1 MLHSKL
7 TALSFLPPCAPE
19 AYRRYASLELCV
31 PLLQP
36 LSLFSR
42 SISVALS
49 VAGALLVVV
58 PAMAG
63 DATLVHPEQWPQA
76 ASPLPPDPAIES
88 RIHALLTKMS
98 VEDKVG
104 QMIQADIK
112 YVTPDDVRQYRL
124 GSILAGG
131 NSKPPGQPY
140 PIATQWQALSDAFY
154 RASMDTSR
162 GGLAIPVLF
171 GIDAVH
177 GHNNLVG
184 STLFPQNSALGAT
197 RDPQLIHDIGEVT
210 AQELRASGISWTFAP
225 TLTVPQDVRWGRS
238 YEGYSQNPALVA
250 QYAAAVIGGLEGK
263 AGTPQFLD
271 TGHVIATAKH
281 FLGDGGTHDGKDQGD
296 ARISEATLRDIHA
309 AGYAPAIKA
318 GVQVVM
324 VSFSSWNGVKMAGNT
339 SLITGVLKE
348 RMGFDGIVLGDWNA
362 HGQVPGCANEDCAA
376 AYNAGLDMLE
386 APDSWKG
393 LYKNTLAEV
402 KAGVIP
408 MSRVDDAVTRIL
420 RVKMRLGM
428 FEAGLPSANPL
439 AAKSAQV
446 IGSPSHR
453 DVARRAV
460 RESLVLLKNNQAV
473 LPIDPRKRILVAG
486 DGADNIS
493 KQNGGWTLTW
503 QGTGLTN
510 ANFPGATSI
519 WAGLQAQVKSAGG
532 IAELS
537 VEGEYKQKPDV
548 AIVVFGEDP
557 YAEFQGDLPNLAYR
571 PGNDHDLDLIR
582 KLRGQGVPVVAVFL
596 TGRPLWMNRE
606 INAADAFVV
615 AWLPG
620 SEGEGIADVLLR
632 TGDGHVAHDFHGKL
646 AYAWP
651 RNALQIP
658 VAAAAK
664 GERPQFPYGF
674 GLTYA
679 DSQKTGTLS
688 EEPGLVLSSAQA
700 GVYFTRGKPA
710 QDFVVSLT
718 GANGAVTNVV
728 ATPAVTADGS
738 LHISALDYKAQED
751 ARSLSW
757 SGTGNGV
764 ASVELVAPAPLDVD
778 RETNGDVLL
787 VATLRVDTVSPGDTS
802 TIGIGCG
809 AGCSGQV
816 TVGPQLAA
824 LPKAQWLK
832 VGIPLKCFRDAG
844 ANMSKVDRPF
854 QWSSHAGTQIA
865 ITDVS
870 LSTVAD
876 RTLTCPTHGDKP

>member
-1 MLHSKL
+1 M
-7 TALSFLPPCAPE
+7 
-19 AYRRYASLELCV
+19 
-31 PLLQP
+31 PLLSP
-36 LSLFSR
+36 SSPFLRRVSMSVSL
-42 SISVALS
+42 
-49 VAGALLVVV
+49 AGVLLMTV

-63 DATLVHPEQWPQA
+63 DATTVHPELWPKGSSA
-76 ASPLPPDPAIES
+76 LLPDPVIES
-88 RIHALLTKMS
+88 RIQAWLAKMS
-98 VEDKVG
+98 VADKVG
-104 QMIQADIK
+104 QMVQADIK
-112 YVTPDDVRQYRL
+112 YVTPDDVREYRL

-140 PIATQWQALSDAFY
+140 PTASQWQALSDAFY
-154 RASMDTSR
+154 RASMDTSG

-197 RDPQLIHDIGEVT
+197 RDPQLIHDIGEAT
-210 AQELRASGISWTFAP
+210 ARELRASGINWTFAP
-225 TLTVPQDVRWGRS
+225 TLTVPQDGRWGRS

-250 QYAAAVIGGLEGK
+250 QYAAAMIGGLEGQQ
-263 AGTPQFLD
+263 GTSQFLD
-271 TGHVIATAKH
+271 AEHVMATAKH
-281 FLGDGGTHDGKDQGD
+281 FVGDGGTRDGKDQGD
-296 ARISEATLRDIHA
+296 AQISEAMLRDVHA
-309 AGYAPAIKA
+309 AGYPPAIKA

-324 VSFSSWNGVKMAGNT
+324 VSFSSWNGVKMAGNKA
-339 SLITGVLKE
+339 LITDVLKA

-362 HGQVPGCANEDCAA
+362 HGQVPGCTNEDCPV

-420 RVKMRLGM
+420 RVKMRMGM

-439 AAKSAQV
+439 VVRSAQV
-446 IGSPSHR
+446 IGSPAHR
-453 DVARRAV
+453 ALARRAV
-460 RESLVLLKNNQAV
+460 RESLVLLKNNHGV

-493 KQNGGWTLTW
+493 RQNGGWTLTW

-519 WAGLQAQVKSAGG
+519 WAGLQAQVQAAGG
-532 IAELS
+532 SAELS
-537 VEGEYKQKPDV
+537 VDGDYKQKPDV

-571 PGNDHDLDLIR
+571 PGNDHDLDLLR
-582 KLRGQGVPVVAVFL
+582 RLRGQGVPVVAVFL
-596 TGRPLWMNRE
+596 TGRPLWVNRE

-632 TGDGHVAHDFHGKL
+632 TGDGRISNDFHGRL

-651 RNALQIP
+651 RTAVQVP
-658 VAAAAK
+658 VAAVAR
-664 GERPQFPYGF
+664 GEHPQFPYGF

-679 DSQKTGTLS
+679 DSGNTGPLPEDAGIAVST
-688 EEPGLVLSSAQA
+688 ARA
-700 GVYFTRGKPA
+700 GVYFTHGKPA
-710 QDFVVSLT
+710 QGFELHLT
-718 GANGAVTNVV
+718 GANGGAMNV
-728 ATPAVTADGS
+728 AAAPAVTPDGS
-738 LHISALDYKAQED
+738 LRISALDYKAQED

-757 SGTGNGV
+757 SGTGAADV
-764 ASVELVAPAPLDVD
+764 ALVTPTPLDVE

-787 VATLRVDTVSPGDTS
+787 VTTLKIDAVSPGGTS
-802 TIGIGCG
+802 ISVGCG
-809 AGCSGQV
+809 VGCSGQLP
-816 TVGPQLAA
+816 VGQQLAA
-824 LPKAQWLK
+824 LPHGQWLSL
-832 VGIPLKCFRDAG
+832 GIPLKCFRDAG
-844 ANMSKVDRPF
+844 ANMSKLERPF
-854 QWSSHAGTQIA
+854 EWSSHSGEEIA

-870 LSTVAD
+870 LGTVAD
-876 RTLTCPTHGDKP
+876 KTLVCPSHGDKP

>member
-1 MLHSKL
+1 VPFLQRSSL
-7 TALSFLPPCAPE
+7 FLRCLS
-19 AYRRYASLELCV
+19 V
-31 PLLQP
+31 PL
-36 LSLFSR
+36 
-42 SISVALS
+42 SI
-49 VAGALLVVV
+49 AGVLLVTV
-58 PAMAG
+58 PAMAE
-63 DATLVHPEQWPQA
+63 DATTVHPEQWPKA
-76 ASPLPPDPAIES
+76 ASPLPADPAIES
-88 RIHALLTKMS
+88 RVRALLAKMS

-124 GSILAGG
+124 GSVLAGG

-140 PIATQWQALSDAFY
+140 PVASQWQALSDAFY
-154 RASMDTSR
+154 RASMDTSH
-162 GGLAIPVLF
+162 GGQAIPVLF

-225 TLTVPQDVRWGRS
+225 TLTVPQDGRWGRS

-250 QYAAAVIGGLEGK
+250 QYAAAVVGGLEGK
-263 AGTPQFLD
+263 PGTPGFLD
-271 TGHVIATAKH
+271 ASHVIATAKH

-296 ARISEATLRDIHA
+296 AQISEAMLRDIHA
-309 AGYAPAIKA
+309 AGYPPAIKA

-324 VSFSSWNGVKMAGNT
+324 VSFSSWNGVKMAGNKA
-339 SLITGVLKE
+339 LITDVLKQ

-362 HGQVPGCANEDCAA
+362 HGQVPGCTNEDCPV

-402 KAGVIP
+402 KAGTIP
-408 MSRVDDAVTRIL
+408 MSRLDDAVSRIL

-428 FEAGLPSANPL
+428 FDAGLPSTNAL
-439 AAKSAQV
+439 AVRSAEV
-446 IGSPSHR
+446 VGSPAHR
-453 DVARRAV
+453 SVARRAV
-460 RESLVLLKNNQAV
+460 RESLVLLKNNQGV
-473 LPIDPRKRILVAG
+473 LPLDPRKRILVAG
-486 DGADNIS
+486 DGADNVS

-503 QGTGLTN
+503 QGTGQTN

-519 WAGLQAQVKSAGG
+519 WAGLQAQVKAAGG
-532 IAELS
+532 SAELS
-537 VEGEYKQKPDV
+537 VEGDYKEKPDA

-557 YAEFQGDLPNLAYR
+557 YAEFQGDRANLAYR
-571 PGNDHDLDLIR
+571 PGNDHDLELIR

-632 TGDGHVAHDFHGKL
+632 TRDGHIAHDFHGKL

-651 RNALQIP
+651 RSAVQIP
-658 VAAAAK
+658 VAAIAK
-664 GERPQFPYGF
+664 GEHPQFPYGF
-674 GLTYA
+674 GLRYA
-679 DSQKTGTLS
+679 AGAKTGTLS
-688 EEPGLVLSSAQA
+688 EDPGLKLSGEQA

-710 QDFVVSLT
+710 QDFVVRLT
-718 GANGAVTNVV
+718 GANGTATNVA
-728 ATPAVTADGS
+728 ATPAATADGS
-738 LHISALDYKAQED
+738 LQITALDYKAQED

-757 SGTGNGV
+757 SGAGV
-764 ASVELVAPAPLDVD
+764 ATVELVATAPLDVE
-778 RETNGDVLL
+778 RETNGDVML
-787 VATLRVDTVSPGDTS
+787 VTTMKVDAVSPDDTS

-809 AGCSGQV
+809 AGCSARV
-816 TVGPQLAA
+816 PVGSQLST
-824 LPKAQWLK
+824 LPRGQWLR
-832 VGIPLKCFRDAG
+832 VGISLKCFRDAG

-854 QWSSHAGTQIA
+854 EWTSHSAGKIA

-870 LSTVAD
+870 LGTVAD
-876 RTLTCPTHGDKP
+876 QTLACPAHADKP

>member
-1 MLHSKL
+1 M
-7 TALSFLPPCAPE
+7 ALSM
-19 AYRRYASLELCV
+19 
-31 PLLQP
+31 
-36 LSLFSR
+36 
-42 SISVALS
+42 
-49 VAGALLVVV
+49 AGAMLMTV

-63 DATLVHPEQWPQA
+63 DATDVHADQWPKGQ
-76 ASPLPPDPAIES
+76 SPLRPDPVIES
-88 RIHALLTKMS
+88 RVRDLLAKMS

-104 QMIQADIK
+104 QLIQADIK
-112 YVTPDDVRQYRL
+112 YVTPDDVRTYRL
-124 GSILAGG
+124 GSVLAGG

-140 PIATQWQALSDAFY
+140 PVASQWQALADAFY
-154 RASMDTSR
+154 RASMDTSQGR
-162 GGLAIPVLF
+162 PAIPVLF

-210 AQELRASGISWTFAP
+210 ARELRASGISWTFAP
-225 TLTVPQDVRWGRS
+225 TLTVPQDGRWGRS

-250 QYAAAVIGGLEGK
+250 QYAAAVVGGLEGK
-263 AGTPQFLD
+263 PGTHQFLD
-271 TGHVIATAKH
+271 NEHVIATAKH
-281 FLGDGGTHDGKDQGD
+281 FLGDGGTRDGKDQGD
-296 ARISEATLRDIHA
+296 AQISEAALRDIHA
-309 AGYAPAIKA
+309 AGYPPAIKA

-324 VSFSSWNGVKMAGNT
+324 VSFSSWNGVKMAGNKG
-339 SLITGVLKE
+339 LITGVLKE

-362 HGQVPGCANEDCAA
+362 HGQVPGCTNEDCAA

-393 LYKNTLAEV
+393 LYTNTLAEV
-402 KAGVIP
+402 KAGTIP
-408 MSRVDDAVTRIL
+408 MSRLDDAVTRIL

-428 FEAGLPSANPL
+428 FEAGLPSANAL
-439 AAKSAQV
+439 AIRSAEV
-446 IGSPSHR
+446 VGSASHR
-453 DVARRAV
+453 EVARRAV
-460 RESLVLLKNNQAV
+460 RESLVLLKNNQGV

-503 QGTGLTN
+503 QGTGQTN

-519 WAGLQAQVKSAGG
+519 WAGLQAQAKAAGG
-532 IAELS
+532 SAELS
-537 VEGEYKQKPDV
+537 VDGDYKQKPDV

-557 YAEFQGDLPNLAYR
+557 YAEFQGDRANLAYR
-571 PGNDHDLDLIR
+571 PGNDHDLDLLR
-582 KLRGQGVPVVAVFL
+582 KLRGQGIPVVAVFL

-620 SEGEGIADVLLR
+620 SEGAGIADVLLR
-632 TGDGHVAHDFHGKL
+632 TSDGQVAHDFHGKL

-651 RNALQIP
+651 RSAVQIP
-658 VAAAAK
+658 VAAIAH
-664 GERPQFPYGF
+664 GESPQFPYGF

-679 DSQKTGTLS
+679 RAAKTGTLP
-688 EEPGLVLSSAQA
+688 EDPGLVLSSEQA

-710 QDFVVSLT
+710 QDFQVRLT
-718 GANGAVTNVV
+718 GANGVALNVA
-728 ATPAVTADGS
+728 ATPAATPDGS
-738 LHISALDYKAQED
+738 LQIGALDYKAQED

-757 SGTGNGV
+757 SGAGAAA
-764 ASVELVAPAPLDVD
+764 ASVELVAPAPLDVE

-787 VATLRVDTVSPGDTS
+787 VTTLKVDAISPGDTS
-802 TIGIGCG
+802 TIGLGCG
-809 AGCSGQV
+809 AGCSARV
-816 TVGPQLAA
+816 PVGSQLSA
-824 LPKAQWLK
+824 LPQGQWLR

-854 QWSSHAGTQIA
+854 EWTSHSAAKIA

-870 LSTVAD
+870 LNTVAD
-876 RTLTCPTHGDKP
+876 RTLACPAQADKP

>member
-1 MLHSKL
+1 MP
-7 TALSFLPPCAPE
+7 AWSFD
-19 AYRRYASLELCV
+19 V
-31 PLLQP
+31 PLLQRS
-36 LSLFSR
+36 SLFLR
-42 SISVALS
+42 PISVALS
-49 VAGALLVVV
+49 VAGVLLVTV

-76 ASPLPPDPAIES
+76 RSPLPPDPAIEA
-88 RIHALLTKMS
+88 RIRALLAKMS

-112 YVTPDDVRQYRL
+112 YVTPDDVREYRL
-124 GSILAGG
+124 GSVLAGG

-140 PIATQWQALSDAFY
+140 PVASQWQALSDAFY

-162 GGLAIPVLF
+162 GRLAIPVLF

-184 STLFPQNSALGAT
+184 STLFPQNVGLGAT

-225 TLTVPQDVRWGRS
+225 TLTVPQDGRWGRS

-250 QYAAAVIGGLEGK
+250 QYAAAVVGGLEGK
-263 AGTPQFLD
+263 PGTPQFLD
-271 TGHVIATAKH
+271 SGHVIATAKH

-296 ARISEATLRDIHA
+296 AQISEATLRDIHG
-309 AGYAPAIKA
+309 AGYPPAIKA

-324 VSFSSWNGVKMAGNT
+324 VSFSSWNGVKMAGNKA
-339 SLITGVLKE
+339 LITGVLKE

-362 HGQVPGCANEDCAA
+362 HGQVPGCSNEDCAA

-393 LYKNTLAEV
+393 IYMNTLAEV

-439 AAKSAQV
+439 AVKAADV
-446 IGSPSHR
+446 VGSPSHR
-453 DVARRAV
+453 AVARRAV
-460 RESLVLLKNNQAV
+460 RESLVLLKNNGGV
-473 LPIDPRKRILVAG
+473 LPIDPRKHVLVAG
-486 DGADNIS
+486 NGADNIS

-510 ANFPGATSI
+510 ANFPGATSV
-519 WAGLQAQVKSAGG
+519 WAGLRAQIEAAGG
-532 IAELS
+532 SAELS
-537 VEGEYKQKPDV
+537 VEGDTKQKPDV

-632 TGDGHVAHDFHGKL
+632 TRDGHIAKDFHGKL

-651 RNALQIP
+651 RSALQVP
-658 VAAAAK
+658 VAAVAW
-664 GERPQFPYGF
+664 GEHPQFPYGF

-679 DSQKTGTLS
+679 DKGKTGTLP
-688 EEPGLVLSSAQA
+688 EDPGLALSSAQA

-710 QDFVVSLT
+710 QDFVVRLT
-718 GANGAVTNVV
+718 GANGVVTNVT
-728 ATPAVTADGS
+728 ATPAATADGS
-738 LHISALDYKAQED
+738 LHIGALDYKAQED
-751 ARSLSW
+751 ARSLAW
-757 SGTGNGV
+757 TGNGTNA
-764 ASVELVAPAPLDVD
+764 ASVALVAAAPLDVD
-778 RETNGDVLL
+778 RETNGDVML
-787 VATLRVDTVSPGDTS
+787 VTTLKIDAVSPGDTS

-809 AGCSGQV
+809 AGCSGWV
-816 TVGPQLAA
+816 PVGSQLSA
-824 LPKAQWLK
+824 LPKGQWLS

-854 QWSSHAGTQIA
+854 AWSSHSGDQMA

-876 RTLTCPTHGDKP
+876 RTLVCPAHASKP

>member
-1 MLHSKL
+1 M
-7 TALSFLPPCAPE
+7 
-19 AYRRYASLELCV
+19 AS
-31 PLLQP
+31 
-36 LSLFSR
+36 
-42 SISVALS
+42 
-49 VAGALLVVV
+49 ALLVTV

-63 DATLVHPEQWPQA
+63 DATLVHPEQWPKGT
-76 ASPLPPDPAIES
+76 SPLPPDPAIES
-88 RIHALLTKMS
+88 RIRALLAKMS

-112 YVTPDDVRQYRL
+112 YVTPDDVRKYRL
-124 GSILAGG
+124 GSVLAGG

-140 PIATQWQALSDAFY
+140 PVASQWQALSDAFY
-154 RASMDTSR
+154 RASMDTSH

-184 STLFPQNSALGAT
+184 STLFPQNVGLGAT

-225 TLTVPQDVRWGRS
+225 TLTVPQDGRWGRS

-250 QYAAAVIGGLEGK
+250 QYAAAVVGGLEGK
-263 AGTPQFLD
+263 PGTPQFLD
-271 TGHVIATAKH
+271 AGHVIATAKH

-296 ARISEATLRDIHA
+296 AQISEATLRDIHG
-309 AGYAPAIKA
+309 AGYPPAIKA

-324 VSFSSWNGVKMAGNT
+324 VSFSSWNGVKMAGNKA
-339 SLITGVLKE
+339 LITGVLKE

-362 HGQVPGCANEDCAA
+362 HGQVPGCSNEDCAA

-393 LYKNTLAEV
+393 VYTNTLAEV

-428 FEAGLPSANPL
+428 FEAGLPSTNPI
-439 AAKSAQV
+439 AAKATDV
-446 IGSPSHR
+446 VGSPSHR
-453 DVARRAV
+453 AVARRAV
-460 RESLVLLKNNQAV
+460 RESLVLLKNNGDV
-473 LPIDPRKRILVAG
+473 LPIDPRKHVLVAG
-486 DGADNIS
+486 NGADNIS

-510 ANFPGATSI
+510 ANFPGATSV
-519 WAGLQAQVKSAGG
+519 WAGLRAQVEAAGG
-532 IAELS
+532 SAELS
-537 VEGEYKQKPDV
+537 VEGDAKQKPDV

-632 TGDGHVAHDFHGKL
+632 TRDGRIANDFHGKL

-651 RNALQIP
+651 RSALQVP
-658 VAAAAK
+658 VAAVAR
-664 GERPQFPYGF
+664 GEHPQFPYGF

-679 DSQKTGTLS
+679 DKTKTGTLP
-688 EEPGLVLSSAQA
+688 EDPGLVLSSAQA

-710 QDFVVSLT
+710 QDFVVRLT
-718 GANGAVTNVV
+718 GANGVAMNVT
-728 ATPAVTADGS
+728 ATPAATADGS
-738 LHISALDYKAQED
+738 LHVGALDYKAQED

-757 SGTGNGV
+757 SGAGAHA

-778 RETNGDVLL
+778 RETNGDVML
-787 VATLRVDTVSPGDTS
+787 VTTLKVDAVSPGDTS

-809 AGCSGQV
+809 AGCSGWV
-816 TVGPQLAA
+816 PVGSQLSA
-824 LPKAQWLK
+824 LPKGQWLS

-854 QWSSHAGTQIA
+854 AWSSHSGGQIA

-876 RTLTCPTHGDKP
+876 RTLVCPAHADKP

>member
-1 MLHSKL
+1 M
-7 TALSFLPPCAPE
+7 T
-19 AYRRYASLELCV
+19 
-31 PLLQP
+31 
-36 LSLFSR
+36 
-42 SISVALS
+42 
-49 VAGALLVVV
+49 V

-63 DATLVHPEQWPQA
+63 DATTVHPELWPKGS
-76 ASPLPPDPAIES
+76 SPLPPDPVIES
-88 RIHALLTKMS
+88 RIQALLAKMS
-98 VEDKVG
+98 VADKVG

-112 YVTPDDVRQYRL
+112 DVTPDDVREYRL

-140 PIATQWQALSDAFY
+140 PTASHWQALSDAFY
-154 RASMDTSR
+154 RASMDTS
-162 GGLAIPVLF
+162 GGGQAIPVLF

-197 RDPQLIHDIGEVT
+197 RDPQLIHDIGEAT
-210 AQELRASGISWTFAP
+210 ARELRASGINWTFAP
-225 TLTVPQDVRWGRS
+225 TLTVPQDPRWGRS

-250 QYAAAVIGGLEGK
+250 QYAAAVVDGLEGK
-263 AGTPQFLD
+263 PGTPQFLD
-271 TGHVIATAKH
+271 AEHVIATAKH
-281 FLGDGGTHDGKDQGD
+281 FVGDGGTRDGKDQGD
-296 ARISEATLRDIHA
+296 AQISEAVLRDVHA

-324 VSFSSWNGVKMAGNT
+324 VSFSSWNGVKMAGNKA
-339 SLITGVLKE
+339 LITDVLKG

-362 HGQVPGCANEDCAA
+362 HGQVPGCTNEDCPV

-420 RVKMRLGM
+420 RVKIRLGM
-428 FEAGLPSANPL
+428 FEAGRPSANPL
-439 AAKSAQV
+439 VARSAQV
-446 IGSPSHR
+446 IGSPAHR
-453 DVARRAV
+453 ALARRAV
-460 RESLVLLKNNQAV
+460 RESLVLLKNHHGV
-473 LPIDPRKRILVAG
+473 LPIDPRKHILVAG

-493 KQNGGWTLTW
+493 RQNGGWTLTW

-519 WAGLQAQVKSAGG
+519 WAGLRAQVQAAGG
-532 IAELS
+532 SAELS
-537 VEGEYKQKPDV
+537 VDGDYKQKPDV

-571 PGNDHDLDLIR
+571 PGNDHDLDLLR
-582 KLRGQGVPVVAVFL
+582 RLRGQGVPVVAVFL

-615 AWLPG
+615 GWLPG

-632 TGDGHVAHDFHGKL
+632 TRDGRIAHDFHGKL

-651 RNALQIP
+651 RSAVQVP
-658 VAAAAK
+658 VAAVAR
-664 GERPQFPYGF
+664 GEHPQFPYGF

-679 DSQKTGTLS
+679 DSGNTGPLS
-688 EEPGLVLSSAQA
+688 EDAGIVLSGARA
-700 GVYFTRGKPA
+700 GVYFTHGKPA
-710 QDFVVSLT
+710 QGFALHLT
-718 GANGAVTNVV
+718 GANGAVMNVV
-728 ATPAVTADGS
+728 AAPAATPDGS
-738 LHISALDYKAQED
+738 LRISALDYKAQED

-757 SGTGNGV
+757 SGTGGAGV
-764 ASVELVAPAPLDVD
+764 ALVTPAPLDVE
-778 RETNGDVLL
+778 RETNGDVML
-787 VATLRVDTVSPGDTS
+787 VTTLRVDAISPGGTS
-802 TIGIGCG
+802 IGVGCG
-809 AGCSGQV
+809 VGCSGQV
-816 TVGPQLAA
+816 PVGQQLAA
-824 LPKAQWLK
+824 LPHGQWLS

-844 ANMSKVDRPF
+844 ANMSRLDRPF
-854 QWSSHAGTQIA
+854 EWSSHSGEQIA

-870 LSTVAD
+870 LGTVAE
-876 RTLTCPTHGDKP
+876 RTLACPTHGDKP

>member
-1 MLHSKL
+1 M
-7 TALSFLPPCAPE
+7 T
-19 AYRRYASLELCV
+19 
-31 PLLQP
+31 
-36 LSLFSR
+36 
-42 SISVALS
+42 
-49 VAGALLVVV
+49 V

-63 DATLVHPEQWPQA
+63 DATTVHPELWPKGS
-76 ASPLPPDPAIES
+76 SPLPPDPVIES
-88 RIHALLTKMS
+88 RIQALLAKMS
-98 VEDKVG
+98 VADKVG

-112 YVTPDDVRQYRL
+112 DVTPDDVREYRL

-140 PIATQWQALSDAFY
+140 PTASHWQALSDAFY
-154 RASMDTSR
+154 RASMDTS
-162 GGLAIPVLF
+162 GGGQAIPVLF

-197 RDPQLIHDIGEVT
+197 RDPQLIHDIGEAT
-210 AQELRASGISWTFAP
+210 ARELRASGINWTFAP
-225 TLTVPQDVRWGRS
+225 TLTVPQDPRWGRS

-250 QYAAAVIGGLEGK
+250 QYASAVVDGLEGK
-263 AGTPQFLD
+263 PGTPQFLD
-271 TGHVIATAKH
+271 AEHVIATAKH
-281 FLGDGGTHDGKDQGD
+281 FVGDGGTRDGKDQGD
-296 ARISEATLRDIHA
+296 AQISEAVLRDVHA

-324 VSFSSWNGVKMAGNT
+324 VSFSSWNGVKMAGNKA
-339 SLITGVLKE
+339 LITDVLKG

-362 HGQVPGCANEDCAA
+362 HGQVPGCTNEDCPV

-420 RVKMRLGM
+420 RVKIRLGM
-428 FEAGLPSANPL
+428 FEAGRPSANPL
-439 AAKSAQV
+439 VARSAQV
-446 IGSPSHR
+446 IGSPAHR
-453 DVARRAV
+453 ALARRAV
-460 RESLVLLKNNQAV
+460 RESLVLLKNHHGV
-473 LPIDPRKRILVAG
+473 LPIDPRKHILVAG

-493 KQNGGWTLTW
+493 RQNGGWTLTW

-519 WAGLQAQVKSAGG
+519 WAGLRAQVQAAGG
-532 IAELS
+532 SAELS
-537 VEGEYKQKPDV
+537 VDGDYKQKPDV

-571 PGNDHDLDLIR
+571 PGNDHDLDLLR
-582 KLRGQGVPVVAVFL
+582 RLRGQGVPVVAVFL

-615 AWLPG
+615 GWLPG

-632 TGDGHVAHDFHGKL
+632 TRDGHIAHDFHGKL

-651 RNALQIP
+651 RSAVQVP
-658 VAAAAK
+658 VAAVAR
-664 GERPQFPYGF
+664 GEHPQFPYGF

-679 DSQKTGTLS
+679 DSGNIGPLS
-688 EEPGLVLSSAQA
+688 EDAGIVLSGARA
-700 GVYFTRGKPA
+700 GVYFTHGKPA
-710 QDFVVSLT
+710 QGFALHLS
-718 GANGAVTNVV
+718 GANGAVMNVV
-728 ATPAVTADGS
+728 AAPAATPDGS
-738 LHISALDYKAQED
+738 LRISALDYKAQED

-757 SGTGNGV
+757 SGTGGAGV
-764 ASVELVAPAPLDVD
+764 ALVTPAPLDVE
-778 RETNGDVLL
+778 RETNGDVML
-787 VATLRVDTVSPGDTS
+787 VTTLRVDAISPGGTS
-802 TIGIGCG
+802 IGVGCG
-809 AGCSGQV
+809 VGCSGQV
-816 TVGPQLAA
+816 PVGQQLAA
-824 LPKAQWLK
+824 LPHGQWLS

-844 ANMSKVDRPF
+844 ANMSRLDRPCD
-854 QWSSHAGTQIA
+854 WSSHSGEQIA

-870 LSTVAD
+870 LGTVAE
-876 RTLTCPTHGDKP
+876 RTLACPTHGDKP

>member
-1 MLHSKL
+1 
-7 TALSFLPPCAPE
+7 
-19 AYRRYASLELCV
+19 V
-31 PLLQP
+31 PLLFP
-36 LSLFSR
+36 SSPFLRRVSMSVSL
-42 SISVALS
+42 
-49 VAGALLVVV
+49 AGVLLMTV

-63 DATLVHPEQWPQA
+63 DPNTIHPERWPKGS
-76 ASPLPPDPAIES
+76 SPLPPDPVIES
-88 RIHALLTKMS
+88 RVQALLAKMS
-98 VEDKVG
+98 VADKVG
-104 QMIQADIK
+104 QMVQADIK
-112 YVTPDDVRQYRL
+112 YVTPDDVREYRL

-131 NSKPPGQPY
+131 DSKPPGQPF
-140 PIATQWQALSDAFY
+140 PTASHWQALSDAFY
-154 RASMDTSR
+154 RASMDTS
-162 GGLAIPVLF
+162 GGGQAIPVLF

-210 AQELRASGISWTFAP
+210 ARELRASGINWTFAP

-250 QYAAAVIGGLEGK
+250 QYAAAMIGGLEGK
-263 AGTPQFLD
+263 LGTRQFLD
-271 TGHVIATAKH
+271 AEHVIATAKH
-281 FLGDGGTHDGKDQGD
+281 FVGDGGTHDGKDQGD
-296 ARISEATLRDIHA
+296 AQISEALLRDVHA
-309 AGYAPAIKA
+309 AGYPPAIRA

-324 VSFSSWNGVKMAGNT
+324 VSFSSWNGMKMAGNKA
-339 SLITGVLKE
+339 LITDVLRG

-362 HGQVPGCANEDCAA
+362 HGQVPGCTNEDCPV

-402 KAGVIP
+402 KSGVIP

-439 AAKSAQV
+439 VIRSAQV
-446 IGSPSHR
+446 TGSSSHR
-453 DVARRAV
+453 ALARRAV
-460 RESLVLLKNNQAV
+460 RESLVLLKNNHGV
-473 LPIDPRKRILVAG
+473 LPIDPRKHILVVG

-519 WAGLQAQVKSAGG
+519 WAGIQAQVQAAGG
-532 IAELS
+532 SAELS
-537 VEGEYKQKPDV
+537 VDGSYMQKPDV
-548 AIVVFGEDP
+548 AMVVFGEDP

-571 PGNDHDLDLIR
+571 PGNDHDLDLLR
-582 KLRGQGVPVVAVFL
+582 RLRGQGVPVVAVFL

-620 SEGEGIADVLLR
+620 SEGEGVADVLLR
-632 TGDGHVAHDFHGKL
+632 TRDGRIANDFHGKL

-651 RNALQIP
+651 RSAVQVP
-658 VAAAAK
+658 VAAVAR
-664 GERPQFPYGF
+664 GEHPQFPYGF

-679 DSQKTGTLS
+679 DSGDTGPLS
-688 EEPGLVLSSAQA
+688 EDAGIALSAA
-700 GVYFTRGKPA
+700 RTGVYFTHGKPA
-710 QDFVVSLT
+710 QGFGLHLT
-718 GANGAVTNVV
+718 GASGAAINVAAAPA
-728 ATPAVTADGS
+728 ATPDGS
-738 LHISALDYKAQED
+738 LRVSALDYKAQED

-757 SGTGNGV
+757 SDTGAAGV
-764 ASVELVAPAPLDVD
+764 ALVTPAPLDVE

-787 VATLRVDTVSPGDTS
+787 VTTLRVDTLSPGGTS
-802 TIGIGCG
+802 IGVGCGIGC
-809 AGCSGQV
+809 SGRV
-816 TVGPQLAA
+816 PVGQQLAE
-824 LPKAQWLK
+824 LPRGQWLRL
-832 VGIPLKCFRDAG
+832 GIPLKCFRDAG
-844 ANMSKVDRPF
+844 ADMSKLDQPF
-854 QWSSHAGTQIA
+854 EWSSHSGEQIA

-870 LSTVAD
+870 LGTVAD
-876 RTLTCPTHGDKP
+876 RTLTCPNQGDKP

>member
-1 MLHSKL
+1 MPL
-7 TALSFLPPCAPE
+7 LPPSSPFL
-19 AYRRYASLELCV
+19 RRVSMSVSLAGV
-31 PLLQP
+31 LLMT
-36 LSLFSR
+36 
-42 SISVALS
+42 
-49 VAGALLVVV
+49 V

-63 DATLVHPEQWPQA
+63 DVTTVHPQLWPKGS
-76 ASPLPPDPAIES
+76 SPLPPDPVIES
-88 RIHALLTKMS
+88 RIQALLAKMS
-98 VEDKVG
+98 VADKVG

-112 YVTPDDVRQYRL
+112 YVTPGDVREYRL

-131 NSKPPGQPY
+131 NSKPPGQSY
-140 PIATQWQALSDAFY
+140 PTASHWQALSDEFY
-154 RASMDTSR
+154 RASMDTS
-162 GGLAIPVLF
+162 GGGQAIPVLF

-197 RDPQLIHDIGEVT
+197 RDPQLIHDIGEAT
-210 AQELRASGISWTFAP
+210 AQELRASGINWTFAP

-250 QYAAAVIGGLEGK
+250 QYAAAMIGGLEGK
-263 AGTPQFLD
+263 LDTPQFLD
-271 TGHVIATAKH
+271 AEHVIATAKH
-281 FLGDGGTHDGKDQGD
+281 FVGDGGTHEGKDQGD
-296 ARISEATLRDIHA
+296 AQVSEAVLRDVHA
-309 AGYAPAIKA
+309 AGYPPAIKA

-324 VSFSSWNGVKMAGNT
+324 VSFSSWNGVKMAGNQA
-339 SLITGVLKE
+339 LITDVLKG

-362 HGQVPGCANEDCAA
+362 HGQVPGCTNEDCPV

-402 KAGVIP
+402 KAGIIP

-439 AAKSAQV
+439 VVRSAQV
-446 IGSPSHR
+446 IGSPAHR
-453 DVARRAV
+453 ALARRAV
-460 RESLVLLKNNQAV
+460 RESLVLLKNNHGV
-473 LPIDPRKRILVAG
+473 LPIDPRKHILVAG

-519 WAGLQAQVKSAGG
+519 WAGLQAQVLAAGG
-532 IAELS
+532 SAELS
-537 VEGEYKQKPDV
+537 VDGDYKQKPDL
-548 AIVVFGEDP
+548 AMVVFGEDP

-571 PGNDHDLDLIR
+571 PGNDHDLDLLR
-582 KLRGQGVPVVAVFL
+582 RLRGQGVPVVAVFL
-596 TGRPLWMNRE
+596 SGRPLWMNRE

-632 TGDGHVAHDFHGKL
+632 TRDGRIANDFHGKL

-651 RNALQIP
+651 RSAVQVP
-658 VAAAAK
+658 VAAIAR
-664 GERPQFPYGF
+664 GEQPQFPYGF

-679 DSQKTGTLS
+679 DSGNTGPLS
-688 EEPGLVLSSAQA
+688 EDAGIVLSAARA
-700 GVYFTRGKPA
+700 GVYFTQGKPA
-710 QDFVVSLT
+710 QGFALHLT
-718 GANGAVTNVV
+718 GANGAAMNVAAAPA
-728 ATPAVTADGS
+728 ATTDGS
-738 LHISALDYKAQED
+738 LRINALDYKAQED

-757 SGTGNGV
+757 SGTGAAGV
-764 ASVELVAPAPLDVD
+764 ALVTPEPLDVE

-787 VATLRVDTVSPGDTS
+787 VTTLRVDAVSPGGTS
-802 TIGIGCG
+802 IGVGCG
-809 AGCSGQV
+809 VGCSGQV
-816 TVGPQLAA
+816 PVGQQLAA
-824 LPKAQWLK
+824 LPHGQWLRL
-832 VGIPLKCFRDAG
+832 GIPLKCFRDAG
-844 ANMSKVDRPF
+844 ANMSRLDQPF
-854 QWSSHAGTQIA
+854 EWSSHSGEQIA

-870 LSTVAD
+870 LGTVAEQ
-876 RTLTCPTHGDKP
+876 TLTCPTHGGKP

>member
-1 MLHSKL
+1 
-7 TALSFLPPCAPE
+7 
-19 AYRRYASLELCV
+19 
-31 PLLQP
+31 LLQRS
-36 LSLFSR
+36 SLFLR
-42 SISVALS
+42 SLSVALA
-49 VAGALLVVV
+49 VAGALPMAV
-58 PAMAG
+58 PAVAG
-63 DATLVHPEQWPQA
+63 DDIAVHPERWPKGR
-76 ASPLPPDPAIES
+76 SPLPPDPAIES
-88 RIHALLTKMS
+88 RVRALLMKMS
-98 VEDKVG
+98 VADKVG

-112 YVTPDDVRQYRL
+112 YTTPDDVREYRL
-124 GSILAGG
+124 GSVLAGG

-140 PIATQWQALSDAFY
+140 PVASQWQALSDVFY
-154 RASMDTSR
+154 HASMDTSR
-162 GGLAIPVLF
+162 GGVAIPVLF

-184 STLFPQNSALGAT
+184 STLFPQNSALGVT

-250 QYAAAVIGGLEGK
+250 QYAAAMIGGLQGK
-263 AGTPQFLD
+263 PGTPQFLD
-271 TGHVIATAKH
+271 AGHVIATAKH
-281 FLGDGGTHDGKDQGD
+281 FLGDGGTHNGKDQGD
-296 ARISEATLRDIHA
+296 AQISEETLRDVHA

-324 VSFSSWNGVKMAGNT
+324 VSFSSWNGVKMAGNK

-362 HGQVPGCANEDCAA
+362 HGQVPGCTNEDCAA

-428 FEAGLPSANPL
+428 FQAGLPSANSL
-439 AAKSAQV
+439 AVRSAEV
-446 IGSPSHR
+446 VGSPSHR
-453 DVARRAV
+453 ALARRAV
-460 RESLVLLKNNQAV
+460 RESLVLLKNDRGV
-473 LPIDPRKRILVAG
+473 LPIDPRKHILVAG

-519 WAGLQAQVKSAGG
+519 WAGLQAQVKAAGG
-532 IAELS
+532 SAELS
-537 VEGEYKQKPDV
+537 VEGDYKQKPDV

-557 YAEFQGDLPNLAYR
+557 YAEFQGDLTNLAYR
-571 PGNDHDLDLIR
+571 PGNDRDLDLLR

-596 TGRPLWMNRE
+596 TGRPLWVNRE

-620 SEGEGIADVLLR
+620 SEGEGIADALLR
-632 TGDGHVAHDFHGKL
+632 TAGGRIAQDFHGKL
-646 AYAWP
+646 AYGWP
-651 RNALQIP
+651 RSAIQVP
-658 VAAAAK
+658 VAALAR
-664 GERPQFPYGF
+664 GEHLQFPYGF

-679 DSQKTGTLS
+679 DRGNSGTLP
-688 EEPGLVLSSAQA
+688 EDPGLVLSSGQA
-700 GVYFTRGKPA
+700 GVYFTRGKPTR
-710 QDFVVSLT
+710 DFELRLT
-718 GANGAVTNVV
+718 GANGKAMNVAAVPA
-728 ATPAVTADGS
+728 ATPDGS
-738 LHISALDYKAQED
+738 LHIGALDYKAQED

-757 SGTGNGV
+757 SGTGT
-764 ASVELVAPAPLDVD
+764 ARVELVAPAPMDVE

-787 VATLRVDTVSPGDTS
+787 VTTLRVDAVAPGDTS
-802 TIGIGCG
+802 TIGVGCG
-809 AGCSGQV
+809 AGCSGRV
-816 TVGPQLAA
+816 PVGQQLSA
-824 LPKAQWLK
+824 LPKGQWLR

-844 ANMSKVDRPF
+844 ANMSRVDRPF
-854 QWSSHAGTQIA
+854 EWSSHSGSQIA
-865 ITDVS
+865 IADVS
-870 LSTVAD
+870 LGTVAD
-876 RTLTCPTHGDKP
+876 QTLSCPINGGKP

>member
-1 MLHSKL
+1 
-7 TALSFLPPCAPE
+7 
-19 AYRRYASLELCV
+19 V
-31 PLLQP
+31 PLLFP
-36 LSLFSR
+36 SSPFLRRVSMSVSL
-42 SISVALS
+42 
-49 VAGALLVVV
+49 AGVLLMTV

-63 DATLVHPEQWPQA
+63 DPNTIHPERWPKGS
-76 ASPLPPDPAIES
+76 SPLPPDPVIES
-88 RIHALLTKMS
+88 RVQALLAKMS
-98 VEDKVG
+98 VADKVG
-104 QMIQADIK
+104 QMVQADIK
-112 YVTPDDVRQYRL
+112 YVTPDDVREYRL

-131 NSKPPGQPY
+131 DSKPPGQPF
-140 PIATQWQALSDAFY
+140 PTASHWQALSDAFY
-154 RASMDTSR
+154 RASMDTS
-162 GGLAIPVLF
+162 GGGQAIPVLF

-210 AQELRASGISWTFAP
+210 ARELRASGINWTFAP

-250 QYAAAVIGGLEGK
+250 QYAAAMIGGLEGK
-263 AGTPQFLD
+263 LGTRQFLD
-271 TGHVIATAKH
+271 AEHVIATAKH
-281 FLGDGGTHDGKDQGD
+281 FVGDGGTHDGKDQGD
-296 ARISEATLRDIHA
+296 AQISEALLRDVHA
-309 AGYAPAIKA
+309 AGYPPAIRA

-324 VSFSSWNGVKMAGNT
+324 VSFSSWNGMKMAGNKA
-339 SLITGVLKE
+339 LITDVLRG

-362 HGQVPGCANEDCAA
+362 HGQVPGCTNEDCPV

-402 KAGVIP
+402 KSGVIP

-439 AAKSAQV
+439 VIRSAQV
-446 IGSPSHR
+446 IGSSSHR
-453 DVARRAV
+453 ALARRAV
-460 RESLVLLKNNQAV
+460 RESLVLLKNNHGV
-473 LPIDPRKRILVAG
+473 LPIDPRKHILVVG

-519 WAGLQAQVKSAGG
+519 WAGIQAQVQAAGG
-532 IAELS
+532 SAELS
-537 VEGEYKQKPDV
+537 VDGSYMQKPDV
-548 AIVVFGEDP
+548 AMVVFGEDP

-571 PGNDHDLDLIR
+571 PGNDHDLDLLR
-582 KLRGQGVPVVAVFL
+582 RLRGQGVPVVAVFL

-620 SEGEGIADVLLR
+620 SEGEGVADVLLR
-632 TGDGHVAHDFHGKL
+632 TRDGRIANDFHGKL

-651 RNALQIP
+651 RSAVQVP
-658 VAAAAK
+658 VAAVAR
-664 GERPQFPYGF
+664 GEHPQFPYGF

-679 DSQKTGTLS
+679 DSGNTGPLS
-688 EEPGLVLSSAQA
+688 EDAGIALSAA
-700 GVYFTRGKPA
+700 RTGVYFTHGKPA
-710 QDFVVSLT
+710 QGFGLHLT
-718 GANGAVTNVV
+718 GASGAAINVAAAPA
-728 ATPAVTADGS
+728 ATPDGS
-738 LHISALDYKAQED
+738 LRVSALDYKAQED

-757 SGTGNGV
+757 SDTGAAGV
-764 ASVELVAPAPLDVD
+764 ALVTPAPLDVE

-787 VATLRVDTVSPGDTS
+787 VTTLRVDTLSPGGTS
-802 TIGIGCG
+802 IGVGCGIGC
-809 AGCSGQV
+809 SGRV
-816 TVGPQLAA
+816 PVGQQLAE
-824 LPKAQWLK
+824 LPRGQWLRL
-832 VGIPLKCFRDAG
+832 GIPLKCFRDAG
-844 ANMSKVDRPF
+844 ADMSKLDQPF
-854 QWSSHAGTQIA
+854 EWSSHSGEQIA

-870 LSTVAD
+870 LGTVAD
-876 RTLTCPTHGDKP
+876 RTLTCPNQGDKP

>member
-1 MLHSKL
+1 MP
-7 TALSFLPPCAPE
+7 F
-19 AYRRYASLELCV
+19 
-31 PLLQP
+31 
-36 LSLFSR
+36 
-42 SISVALS
+42 
-49 VAGALLVVV
+49 AGALLMTV

-63 DATLVHPEQWPQA
+63 DATLVHPEQWPKGG
-76 ASPLPPDPAIES
+76 SPLAPDPAMES
-88 RIHALLTKMS
+88 RIRDVLMKMS

-112 YVTPDDVRQYRL
+112 SVTPDDVREYRL
-124 GSILAGG
+124 GSVLAGG

-140 PIATQWQALSDAFY
+140 PVASQWQALADAFY
-154 RASMDTSR
+154 HASMDTSQGR
-162 GGLAIPVLF
+162 LAIPVLF

-184 STLFPQNSALGAT
+184 STLFPQNVGLGAT
-197 RDPQLIHDIGEVT
+197 RDPQLIHEIGEVT
-210 AQELRASGISWTFAP
+210 ARELRASGISWTFAP

-250 QYAAAVIGGLEGK
+250 QYAAAVVGGLEGK
-263 AGTPQFLD
+263 PGTPQFLD
-271 TGHVIATAKH
+271 AAHVIATAKH
-281 FLGDGGTHDGKDQGD
+281 FVGDGGTHEGKDQGD
-296 ARISEATLRDIHA
+296 AQISEAMLRDIHA
-309 AGYAPAIKA
+309 AGYPPAIKA

-339 SLITGVLKE
+339 SLITDVLKK

-362 HGQVPGCANEDCAA
+362 HGQVPGCTNEDCPV

-428 FEAGLPSANPL
+428 FQAGAPSTNSL
-439 AAKSAQV
+439 AVTSAEV
-446 IGSPSHR
+446 VGSPAHR
-453 DVARRAV
+453 EVARRAV
-460 RESLVLLKNNQAV
+460 RESLVLLKNDHGL
-473 LPIDPRKRILVAG
+473 LPIDPRKHILVAG

-519 WAGLQAQVKSAGG
+519 WAGLQAQVKAAGG
-532 IAELS
+532 TAELS
-537 VEGEYKQKPDV
+537 VEGDYTQKPDV

-557 YAEFQGDLPNLAYR
+557 YAEFQGDRPNLAYR
-571 PGNDHDLDLIR
+571 PGNDRDLDLLR
-582 KLRGQGVPVVAVFL
+582 KLRGQGVPVAAVFL
-596 TGRPLWMNRE
+596 TGRPLWVNRE

-632 TGDGHVAHDFHGKL
+632 KRDGRVAHDFHGKL

-651 RNALQIP
+651 RTAVQVP
-658 VAAAAK
+658 VTAAAK
-664 GERPQFPYGF
+664 GEQPQFAYGF

-679 DSQKTGTLS
+679 DHGKTGRLS
-688 EEPGLVLSSAQA
+688 EEPGLVLSNDQA

-710 QDFVVSLT
+710 TDVSVRLT
-718 GANGAVTNVV
+718 GANGVATNVTAV
-728 ATPAVTADGS
+728 PAATPDGS
-738 LHISALDYKAQED
+738 LHITALDYKAQED

-757 SGTGNGV
+757 TGKGSG
-764 ASVELVAPAPLDVD
+764 AARIELVAPAPLDID

-787 VATLRVDTVSPGDTS
+787 VTTLRLDAAPPGDDS
-802 TIGIGCG
+802 TIGVGCG
-809 AGCSGQV
+809 AGCGGKV
-816 TVGPQLAA
+816 TVGQQLSG
-824 LPKAQWLK
+824 LPHGEWLR

-844 ANMSKVDRPF
+844 ANMSRIDRPF
-854 QWSSHAGTQIA
+854 EWSSPAGGKIA

-870 LSTVAD
+870 LGTVAD
-876 RTLTCPTHGDKP
+876 RTLACPMQGVKP

>member
-1 MLHSKL
+1 M
-7 TALSFLPPCAPE
+7 ALSM
-19 AYRRYASLELCV
+19 
-31 PLLQP
+31 
-36 LSLFSR
+36 
-42 SISVALS
+42 
-49 VAGALLVVV
+49 AGAVLMTV
-58 PAMAG
+58 PVMAG
-63 DATLVHPEQWPQA
+63 DATDVHADQWPKGQ
-76 ASPLPPDPAIES
+76 SPLRPDPVIES
-88 RIHALLTKMS
+88 RVRDLLAKMS

-104 QMIQADIK
+104 QLIQADIK
-112 YVTPDDVRQYRL
+112 YVTPDDVRTYRL
-124 GSILAGG
+124 GSVLAGG

-140 PIATQWQALSDAFY
+140 PVASQWQALADAVY
-154 RASMDTSR
+154 RASMDTSQGR
-162 GGLAIPVLF
+162 PAIPVLF

-197 RDPQLIHDIGEVT
+197 RDPQLIRDIGEVT
-210 AQELRASGISWTFAP
+210 ARELRASGISWTFAP
-225 TLTVPQDVRWGRS
+225 TLTVPQDGRWGRS

-250 QYAAAVIGGLEGK
+250 QYAAAVVGGLEGK
-263 AGTPQFLD
+263 PGTHQFLD
-271 TGHVIATAKH
+271 NEHVIATAKH
-281 FLGDGGTHDGKDQGD
+281 FLGDGGTRDGKDQGD
-296 ARISEATLRDIHA
+296 AQISEAALRDIHA
-309 AGYAPAIKA
+309 AGYPPAIKA

-324 VSFSSWNGVKMAGNT
+324 VSFSSWNGVKMAGNKA
-339 SLITGVLKE
+339 LITGVLKE

-362 HGQVPGCANEDCAA
+362 HGQVPGCTNEDCAA

-393 LYKNTLAEV
+393 LYTNTLAEV
-402 KAGVIP
+402 KAGTIP
-408 MSRVDDAVTRIL
+408 MSRLDDAVTRIL

-428 FEAGLPSANPL
+428 FEAGLPSANAL
-439 AAKSAQV
+439 AIRSAEV
-446 IGSPSHR
+446 VGSASHR
-453 DVARRAV
+453 EVARRAV
-460 RESLVLLKNNQAV
+460 RESLVLLKNNQGV

-503 QGTGLTN
+503 QGTGQTN

-519 WAGLQAQVKSAGG
+519 WAGLQAQAKAAGG
-532 IAELS
+532 SAELS
-537 VEGEYKQKPDV
+537 VDGDYKQKPDV

-557 YAEFQGDLPNLAYR
+557 YAEFQGDRANLAYR
-571 PGNDHDLDLIR
+571 PGNDHDLDLLR
-582 KLRGQGVPVVAVFL
+582 KLRGQGIPVVAVFL

-620 SEGEGIADVLLR
+620 SEGAGIADVLLR
-632 TGDGHVAHDFHGKL
+632 TSDGQVAHDFHGKL

-651 RNALQIP
+651 RSAVQIP
-658 VAAAAK
+658 VAAIAH
-664 GERPQFPYGF
+664 GESPQFPYGF

-679 DSQKTGTLS
+679 KAAKTGTLP
-688 EEPGLVLSSAQA
+688 EDPGLVLSSEQA

-710 QDFVVSLT
+710 QDFQVRLT
-718 GANGAVTNVV
+718 GANGVALNVA
-728 ATPAVTADGS
+728 ATPAATPDGS
-738 LHISALDYKAQED
+738 LQIGALDYKAQED

-757 SGTGNGV
+757 SGAGAAA
-764 ASVELVAPAPLDVD
+764 ASVELVAPAPLDVE

-787 VATLRVDTVSPGDTS
+787 VTTLKVDAVSPGDTS
-802 TIGIGCG
+802 TIGLGCG
-809 AGCSGQV
+809 AGCNARV
-816 TVGPQLAA
+816 PVGSQLSA
-824 LPKAQWLK
+824 LPQGQWLR

-854 QWSSHAGTQIA
+854 EWTSHSAAKIA

-876 RTLTCPTHGDKP
+876 RTLACPAQADKP

>member
-1 MLHSKL
+1 M
-7 TALSFLPPCAPE
+7 
-19 AYRRYASLELCV
+19 
-31 PLLQP
+31 PLLFP
-36 LSLFSR
+36 SSPFLRRVSMSVSL
-42 SISVALS
+42 
-49 VAGALLVVV
+49 AGVLLMTV

-63 DATLVHPEQWPQA
+63 DPNTIHPERWPKGS
-76 ASPLPPDPAIES
+76 SPLPPDPVIES
-88 RIHALLTKMS
+88 RVQALLAKMS
-98 VEDKVG
+98 VADKVG
-104 QMIQADIK
+104 QMVQADIK
-112 YVTPDDVRQYRL
+112 YVTPDDVREYRL

-131 NSKPPGQPY
+131 DSKPPGQPF
-140 PIATQWQALSDAFY
+140 PTASHWQALSDAFY
-154 RASMDTSR
+154 RASMDTS
-162 GGLAIPVLF
+162 GGGQAIPVLF

-210 AQELRASGISWTFAP
+210 ARELRASGINWTFAP

-250 QYAAAVIGGLEGK
+250 QYAAAMIGGLEGK
-263 AGTPQFLD
+263 LGTRQFLD
-271 TGHVIATAKH
+271 AEHVIATAKH
-281 FLGDGGTHDGKDQGD
+281 FVGDGGTHDGKDQGD
-296 ARISEATLRDIHA
+296 AQISEALLRDVHA
-309 AGYAPAIKA
+309 AGYPPAIRA

-324 VSFSSWNGVKMAGNT
+324 VSFSSWNGMKMAGNKA
-339 SLITGVLKE
+339 LITDVLRG

-362 HGQVPGCANEDCAA
+362 HGQVPGCTNEDCPV

-402 KAGVIP
+402 KSGVIP

-439 AAKSAQV
+439 VIRSAQV
-446 IGSPSHR
+446 IGSSSHR
-453 DVARRAV
+453 ALARRAV
-460 RESLVLLKNNQAV
+460 RESLVLLKNNHGV
-473 LPIDPRKRILVAG
+473 LPIDPRKHILVVG

-519 WAGLQAQVKSAGG
+519 WAGIQAQVQAAGG
-532 IAELS
+532 SAELS
-537 VEGEYKQKPDV
+537 VDGSYMQKPDV
-548 AIVVFGEDP
+548 AMVVFGEDP

-571 PGNDHDLDLIR
+571 PGNDHDLDLLR
-582 KLRGQGVPVVAVFL
+582 RLRGQGVPVVAVFL

-620 SEGEGIADVLLR
+620 SEGEGVADVLLR
-632 TGDGHVAHDFHGKL
+632 TRDGRIANDFHGKL

-651 RNALQIP
+651 RSAVQVP
-658 VAAAAK
+658 VAAVAR
-664 GERPQFPYGF
+664 GEHPQFPYGF

-679 DSQKTGTLS
+679 DSGDTGPLS
-688 EEPGLVLSSAQA
+688 EDAGIALSAA
-700 GVYFTRGKPA
+700 RTGVYFTHGKPA
-710 QDFVVSLT
+710 QGFGLHLT
-718 GANGAVTNVV
+718 GASGAAINVAAAPA
-728 ATPAVTADGS
+728 ATPDGS
-738 LHISALDYKAQED
+738 LRVSALDYKAQED

-757 SGTGNGV
+757 SDTGAAGV
-764 ASVELVAPAPLDVD
+764 ALVTPAPLDVE

-787 VATLRVDTVSPGDTS
+787 VTTLRVDTLSPGGTS
-802 TIGIGCG
+802 IGVGCGIGC
-809 AGCSGQV
+809 SGRV
-816 TVGPQLAA
+816 PVGQQLAE
-824 LPKAQWLK
+824 LPRGQWLRL
-832 VGIPLKCFRDAG
+832 GIPLKCFRDAG
-844 ANMSKVDRPF
+844 ADMSKLDQPF
-854 QWSSHAGTQIA
+854 EWSSHSGEQIA

-870 LSTVAD
+870 LGTVAD
-876 RTLTCPTHGDKP
+876 RTLTCPNQGDKP

>member
-1 MLHSKL
+1 M
-7 TALSFLPPCAPE
+7 ALSITG
-19 AYRRYASLELCV
+19 V
-31 PLLQP
+31 LLM
-36 LSLFSR
+36 
-42 SISVALS
+42 A
-49 VAGALLVVV
+49 V
-58 PAMAG
+58 PAAAD
-63 DATLVHPEQWPQA
+63 DATAVHPEQWPKGQ
-76 ASPLPPDPAIES
+76 SPLPPDPAIES
-88 RIHALLTKMS
+88 RIRTLLAKMS

-124 GSILAGG
+124 GSVLAGG

-140 PIATQWQALSDAFY
+140 PVASQWQALSDAFY

-197 RDPQLIHDIGEVT
+197 RDPQLIHEIGEVT

-225 TLTVPQDVRWGRS
+225 TLTVPQDGRWGRS

-250 QYAAAVIGGLEGK
+250 QYAPAVVGGLEGK

-271 TGHVIATAKH
+271 AGHVIATAKH
-281 FLGDGGTHDGKDQGD
+281 FLGDGGTHGGKDQGD

-339 SLITGVLKE
+339 SLITGVLKQ

-362 HGQVPGCANEDCAA
+362 HGQVPGCTNEDCAV

-393 LYKNTLAEV
+393 VYTNTLAEV

-428 FEAGLPSANPL
+428 FEAGLPSSNAL
-439 AAKSAQV
+439 AAKSAEV
-446 IGSPSHR
+446 VGSPAHR
-453 DVARRAV
+453 AVARRAV
-460 RESLVLLKNNQAV
+460 RESLVLLKNNQGV

-519 WAGLQAQVKSAGG
+519 WAGLQAQVKAAGG
-532 IAELS
+532 SAELS
-537 VEGEYKQKPDV
+537 VDGEYKQKPDA

-571 PGNDHDLDLIR
+571 PGNDRDLELLR

-606 INAADAFVV
+606 INATDAFVV

-632 TGDGHVAHDFHGKL
+632 TRDGHVAHDFHGKL

-651 RNALQIP
+651 RSALQIP
-658 VAAAAK
+658 VAAVAK

-679 DSQKTGTLS
+679 SGGKTDALP
-688 EEPGLVLSSAQA
+688 EDPGLVLSSAQA

-710 QDFVVSLT
+710 QDFVVRLT
-718 GANGAVTNVV
+718 GANGVAMNV
-728 ATPAVTADGS
+728 AALPAATADGS

-751 ARSLSW
+751 ARSLTW
-757 SGTGNGV
+757 SGTGAGA
-764 ASVELVAPAPLDVD
+764 ASVELVAPAPLDVE

-787 VATLRVDTVSPGDTS
+787 VTTLKVDAVSAGDTS
-802 TIGIGCG
+802 TIAIGCG
-809 AGCSGQV
+809 AACSGRV
-816 TVGPQLAA
+816 PVGSQLAA
-824 LPKAQWLK
+824 LPKGQWLS

-854 QWSSHAGTQIA
+854 VWSNHSGGQIA
-865 ITDVS
+865 IADVS

-876 RTLTCPTHGDKP
+876 RTLACPTHGDKP

>member
-1 MLHSKL
+1 
-7 TALSFLPPCAPE
+7 
-19 AYRRYASLELCV
+19 
-31 PLLQP
+31 LLQP

-49 VAGALLVVV
+49 FAGALLVIV

-63 DATLVHPEQWPQA
+63 DATIVHPAQWPKGE
-76 ASPLPPDPAIES
+76 SPLPPDPAIEA
-88 RIHALLTKMS
+88 RIRALLTKMS

-112 YVTPDDVRQYRL
+112 YVTPDDVLEYHL
-124 GSILAGG
+124 GSVLAGG

-140 PIATQWQALSDAFY
+140 PIASQWQALSDAFY

-210 AQELRASGISWTFAP
+210 ARELRASGISWTFAP

-263 AGTPQFLD
+263 PGTPQFLD
-271 TGHVIATAKH
+271 GGHVIATAKH

-296 ARISEATLRDIHA
+296 ARISEAMLRDIHA
-309 AGYAPAIKA
+309 AGYPPAIKA

-324 VSFSSWNGVKMAGNT
+324 VSFSSWNGVKMAGNK

-362 HGQVPGCANEDCAA
+362 HGQVPGCTNEDCAA

-428 FEAGLPSANPL
+428 FEAGLPSANAL
-439 AAKSAQV
+439 AVRSAEV

-453 DVARRAV
+453 AVARRAV
-460 RESLVLLKNNQAV
+460 RESLVLLKNNQGV
-473 LPIDPRKRILVAG
+473 LPIDPRKRILIAG

-519 WAGLQAQVKSAGG
+519 WTGLQAQVKAAGG
-532 IAELS
+532 SAELS
-537 VEGEYKQKPDV
+537 VDGEYKQKPDV

-571 PGNDHDLDLIR
+571 PGNDRDLDLLR
-582 KLRGQGVPVVAVFL
+582 KLRGQGIPVAAVFL

-632 TGDGHVAHDFHGKL
+632 AGDGHIAHDFHGKL

-651 RNALQIP
+651 RSALQVP
-658 VAAAAK
+658 VAAVAK

-679 DSQKTGTLS
+679 DSKKTGTLP
-688 EEPGLVLSSAQA
+688 EDPGLVLSSAQA

-710 QDFVVSLT
+710 QDFAVRLT
-718 GANGAVTNVV
+718 GANGAGINV
-728 ATPAVTADGS
+728 AAMPAVTPDGS
-738 LHISALDYKAQED
+738 LHISALDYKTQED

-757 SGTGNGV
+757 SGTGA
-764 ASVELVAPAPLDVD
+764 ASVELVAPAPLDVE

-787 VATLRVDTVSPGDTS
+787 VTTLRVDAVSPGDTS

-809 AGCSGQV
+809 ADCSGRV
-816 TVGPQLAA
+816 PVGSQLSA
-824 LPKAQWLK
+824 LPKGQWLS

-844 ANMSKVDRPF
+844 ANMSRVDRPF
-854 QWSSHAGTQIA
+854 EWSNHSGAQIA

-870 LSTVAD
+870 LSTVSD
-876 RTLTCPTHGDKP
+876 RTLACPTHGDKP

>member
-1 MLHSKL
+1 M
-7 TALSFLPPCAPE
+7 T
-19 AYRRYASLELCV
+19 
-31 PLLQP
+31 
-36 LSLFSR
+36 
-42 SISVALS
+42 
-49 VAGALLVVV
+49 V

-63 DATLVHPEQWPQA
+63 DATTVHPELWPKGS
-76 ASPLPPDPAIES
+76 SPLPPDPVIES
-88 RIHALLTKMS
+88 RIQALLAKMS
-98 VEDKVG
+98 VADKVG
-104 QMIQADIK
+104 QMVQADIK
-112 YVTPDDVRQYRL
+112 YVTPDDVREYRL

-140 PIATQWQALSDAFY
+140 PTASHWQALSDAFY
-154 RASMDTSR
+154 RASMDTSG

-184 STLFPQNSALGAT
+184 STLFPQNAALGAT

-210 AQELRASGISWTFAP
+210 ARELRASGINWTFAP

-250 QYAAAVIGGLEGK
+250 QYAAAMIGGLEGK
-263 AGTPQFLD
+263 PGTSQFLD
-271 TGHVIATAKH
+271 VEHVIATAKH
-281 FLGDGGTHDGKDQGD
+281 FVGDGGTHDGKDQGD
-296 ARISEATLRDIHA
+296 AQISEAVLRDVHA
-309 AGYAPAIKA
+309 SGYPPAIKA

-324 VSFSSWNGVKMAGNT
+324 VSFSSWNGVKMAGNKA
-339 SLITGVLKE
+339 LITDVLKG

-362 HGQVPGCANEDCAA
+362 HGQVLGCTNEDCPV

-439 AAKSAQV
+439 VARSAQV
-446 IGSPSHR
+446 IGSPAHR
-453 DVARRAV
+453 ALARRAV
-460 RESLVLLKNNQAV
+460 RESLVLLKNNHGV
-473 LPIDPRKRILVAG
+473 LPIDPRKHVLVAG

-519 WAGLQAQVKSAGG
+519 WAGLQAQVQAAGG
-532 IAELS
+532 SAELS
-537 VEGEYKQKPDV
+537 VDGDYKQKPDV

-571 PGNDHDLDLIR
+571 PGNDHDLDLLR
-582 KLRGQGVPVVAVFL
+582 RLRGQGVPVVAVFL

-632 TGDGHVAHDFHGKL
+632 TRDGRIANDFHGKL

-651 RNALQIP
+651 RSAVQVP
-658 VAAAAK
+658 VAAAAR
-664 GERPQFPYGF
+664 GEHPQFPYGF

-679 DSQKTGTLS
+679 DSGNSGPLS
-688 EEPGLVLSSAQA
+688 EEAGIALSAARS
-700 GVYFTRGKPA
+700 GVYFTHGKPA
-710 QDFVVSLT
+710 QGFALRLT
-718 GANGAVTNVV
+718 GANGAAMNVAAAPA
-728 ATPAVTADGS
+728 ATTDGS
-738 LHISALDYKAQED
+738 LRINALDYKAQED

-757 SGTGNGV
+757 SGTGAADV
-764 ASVELVAPAPLDVD
+764 ALVTPEPLDVE

-787 VATLRVDTVSPGDTS
+787 VTTLRVDAVSPGGTS
-802 TIGIGCG
+802 IGVGCG
-809 AGCSGQV
+809 VGCSGQV
-816 TVGPQLAA
+816 PVGQQLAA
-824 LPKAQWLK
+824 LPHGQWTRL
-832 VGIPLKCFRDAG
+832 GIPLKCFRDAG
-844 ANMSKVDRPF
+844 ANMSRLDQPF
-854 QWSSHAGTQIA
+854 EWSSHSGEQIA

-870 LSTVAD
+870 LGTVAD
-876 RTLTCPTHGDKP
+876 QTLTCPTHGDKP

>member
-1 MLHSKL
+1 M
-7 TALSFLPPCAPE
+7 
-19 AYRRYASLELCV
+19 
-31 PLLQP
+31 PLLFP
-36 LSLFSR
+36 SSPFLRRVSMSVSL
-42 SISVALS
+42 
-49 VAGALLVVV
+49 AGVLLMTV

-63 DATLVHPEQWPQA
+63 DPNTIHPERWPKGS
-76 ASPLPPDPAIES
+76 SPLPPDPVIES
-88 RIHALLTKMS
+88 RVQALLAKMS
-98 VEDKVG
+98 VADKVG
-104 QMIQADIK
+104 QMVQADIK
-112 YVTPDDVRQYRL
+112 YVTPDDVREYRL

-131 NSKPPGQPY
+131 DSKPPGQPF
-140 PIATQWQALSDAFY
+140 PTASHWQSLSDAFY
-154 RASMDTSR
+154 RASMDTS
-162 GGLAIPVLF
+162 GGGQAIPVLF

-210 AQELRASGISWTFAP
+210 ARELRASGINWTFAP

-250 QYAAAVIGGLEGK
+250 QYAAAMIGGLEGK
-263 AGTPQFLD
+263 LGTRQFLD
-271 TGHVIATAKH
+271 AEHVIATAKH
-281 FLGDGGTHDGKDQGD
+281 FVGDGGTHDGKDQGD
-296 ARISEATLRDIHA
+296 AQISEALLRDVHA
-309 AGYAPAIKA
+309 AGYPPAIRA

-324 VSFSSWNGVKMAGNT
+324 VSFSSWNGMKMAGNKA
-339 SLITGVLKE
+339 LITDVLRG

-362 HGQVPGCANEDCAA
+362 HGQVPGCTNEDCPV

-402 KAGVIP
+402 KSGVIP

-439 AAKSAQV
+439 VIRSAQV
-446 IGSPSHR
+446 IGSSSHR
-453 DVARRAV
+453 ALARRAV
-460 RESLVLLKNNQAV
+460 RESLVLLKNNHGV
-473 LPIDPRKRILVAG
+473 LPIDPRKHILVVG

-519 WAGLQAQVKSAGG
+519 WAGIQAQVQAAGG
-532 IAELS
+532 SAELS
-537 VEGEYKQKPDV
+537 VDGSYMQKPEV
-548 AIVVFGEDP
+548 AMVVFGEDP

-571 PGNDHDLDLIR
+571 PGNDHDLDLLR
-582 KLRGQGVPVVAVFL
+582 RLRGQGVPVVAVFL

-620 SEGEGIADVLLR
+620 SEGEGVADVLLR
-632 TGDGHVAHDFHGKL
+632 TRDGRIANDFHGKL

-651 RNALQIP
+651 RSAVQVP
-658 VAAAAK
+658 VAAVAR
-664 GERPQFPYGF
+664 GEHPQFPYGF

-679 DSQKTGTLS
+679 DSGDTGPLS
-688 EEPGLVLSSAQA
+688 EDAGIALSAA
-700 GVYFTRGKPA
+700 RTGVYFTHGKPA
-710 QDFVVSLT
+710 QGFGLHLT
-718 GANGAVTNVV
+718 GASGAAINVAAAPA
-728 ATPAVTADGS
+728 ATPDGS
-738 LHISALDYKAQED
+738 LRVSALDYKAQED

-757 SGTGNGV
+757 SDTGAAGV
-764 ASVELVAPAPLDVD
+764 ALVTPAPLDVE

-787 VATLRVDTVSPGDTS
+787 VTTLRVDALSPGGTS
-802 TIGIGCG
+802 IGVGCGIGC
-809 AGCSGQV
+809 SGRV
-816 TVGPQLAA
+816 PVGQQLAE
-824 LPKAQWLK
+824 LPRGQWLRL
-832 VGIPLKCFRDAG
+832 GIPLKCFRDAG
-844 ANMSKVDRPF
+844 ADMSKLDQPF
-854 QWSSHAGTQIA
+854 EWSSHSGEQIA

-870 LSTVAD
+870 LGTVAD
-876 RTLTCPTHGDKP
+876 RTLTCPNQGDKP